1 MPNDSSDRSTQ
12 QKTHGAQ
19 RRQALY
25 NIAGQASHAINDI
38 FNEQLRR
45 LYGAQWEEEASS
57 RAITQPHGRRP
68 ARRQSAVRPPS
79 GGQGYTGTAAEK
91 RFRIRS
97 PAENDRL
104 RMTRRRRP

>member
-1 MPNDSSDRSTQ
+1 MPNDRSTQ

-45 LYGAQWEEEASS
+45 LYGARREEEASS
-57 RAITQPHGRRP
+57 RAIDRCQLNLMAAALLAARALYALRP
-68 ARRQSAVRPPS
+68 VDRDIPEGLLKNASAFE
-79 GGQGYTGTAAEK
+79 A
-91 RFRIRS
+91 
-97 PAENDRL
+97 L
-104 RMTRRRRP
+104 RKTTDCE